1 MLNFESDYIEGAH
14 PKILEKLVDTNY
26 VQVSGYGVD
35 QYSQSAKEKI
45 KEAIQCPE
53 AAITFLAG
61 GTQANQIVI
70 DSILDTYEG
79 VVSAVSGHI
88 ATHEAGAIE
97 LCGHKVLTI
106 PEHQGKMDPQELE
119 AFLKKFYGDGNHEHM
134 VFPGMVYITHPTEYG
149 TLYTK
154 EELTAISK
162 ICHSYNLP
170 LYLDG
175 ARMGYGLM
183 AYNTDVDLPLIAK
196 CTDVFYIGGTKVGAL
211 IGEAV
216 IFTSGNEP
224 KHFITRVKQHGG
236 LLAKGRLI
244 GIQFDALF
252 TDGLY
257 FRIAKHAIDLAMYLK
272 EELVKKG
279 YQLLLDSPTN
289 QQFLI
294 LEDAVM
300 EELKKEV
307 SFSFWEKYDENHTV
321 IRLATSWATKKEN
334 VDRLLALL

>member
-1 MLNFESDYIEGAH
+1 M
-14 PKILEKLVDTNY
+14 
-26 VQVSGYGVD
+26 
-35 QYSQSAKEKI
+35 
-45 KEAIQCPE
+45 
-53 AAITFLAG
+53 
-61 GTQANQIVI
+61 
-70 DSILDTYEG
+70 
-79 VVSAVSGHI
+79 
-88 ATHEAGAIE
+88 
-97 LCGHKVLTI
+97 
-106 PEHQGKMDPQELE
+106 
-119 AFLKKFYGDGNHEHM
+119 
-134 VFPGMVYITHPTEYG
+134 
-149 TLYTK
+149 
-154 EELTAISK
+154 
-162 ICHSYNLP
+162 
-170 LYLDG
+170 
-175 ARMGYGLM
+175 
-183 AYNTDVDLPLIAK
+183 
-196 CTDVFYIGGTKVGAL
+196 

-294 LEDAVM
+294 LEDEVM